1 MLCRKSSFCFTS
13 SVCCADSFPRG
24 EADCC
29 SRSAGAESGICVASP
44 FERLPPAGGRCRVSD
59 RGRTRWHCEA
69 MTERARPLPKQKRP
83 IAKLRGA
90 QITAPRSAESYKR
103 VHFEPENLRAVLFE
117 RTRGRSNPS
126 GCTLLSEKRC
136 INHTI
141 PRPKTQAKTQKL
153 CKNHAPACKPGKSVV
168 R

>member
-44 FERLPPAGGRCRVSD
+44 LWE
-59 RGRTRWHCEA
+59 RWHCEA

-90 QITAPRSAESYKR
+90 QITAPRFAESYKR
-103 VHFEPENLRAVLFE
+103 VHFEPEKLRAVLFE

-141 PRPKTQAKTQKL
+141 LRPKTQAKTQKL
-153 CKNHAPACKPGKSVV
+153 CKNHAPACKPDKSVV